1 MVLIEIEIMK
11 ETASI
16 MKEIASNRYKWN
28 FFFSPIKNEYGKIE
42 MTVRGIDLMKGN
54 PSKARVV
61 YAKIESES
69 LQKIA
74 NGITKAFIDA
84 G

>member
-1 MVLIEIEIMK
+1 
-11 ETASI
+11 
-16 MKEIASNRYKWN
+16 
-28 FFFSPIKNEYGKIE
+28 